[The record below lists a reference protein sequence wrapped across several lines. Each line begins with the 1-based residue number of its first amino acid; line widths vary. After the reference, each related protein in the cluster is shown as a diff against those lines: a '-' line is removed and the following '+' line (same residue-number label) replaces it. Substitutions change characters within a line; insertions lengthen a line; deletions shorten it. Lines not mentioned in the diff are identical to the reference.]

1 MSGEWRFTRP
11 AMRAALEV
19 FDRIPAE
26 IADRMSF
33 SVCQTGHVSFQPGND
48 RPASERV
55 DHVRRIAAVIGV
67 EPVWKAMTTTPG
79 TWSLHAGHAV
89 SEEIGLA
96 VFTHVSADE
105 LTDLAADLV
114 PDLLEVAG

>member
-1 MSGEWRFTRP
+1 
-11 AMRAALEV
+11 MRAAVEV
-19 FDRIPAE
+19 FERIPAE

-48 RPASERV
+48 LPASERV
-55 DHVRRIAAVIGV
+55 NHVRQIAAVIGA
-67 EPVWKAMTTTPG
+67 EPVWKAMTTAPV
-79 TWSLHAGHAV
+79 TWSLHAGRAV

-105 LTDLAADLV
+105 LTDLPADLV
-114 PDLLEVAG
+114 PELVEVAG